1 MLLNYIKIA
10 WKVLGRNKFFT
21 FVSLFGISF
30 TLAILI
36 VVVALMNNF
45 MNPSYPEPFRD
56 RTLYVNQVKQQS
68 EDKSSVSISAAGFHL
83 IDHYLKKMET
93 PEKVGMIQSYGTT
106 SNTFLNNQKITLEC
120 KLTDE
125 VIWEIFDFEFL
136 QGKPYNAANIKSN
149 DYVAVISNAA
159 RAAYFGDQQDVLGE
173 SIELDNMSYKV
184 IGVVKNAAQAPPFPA
199 SDVYIPYNTSMQKEY
214 EKKEFRGS
222 FVGVL
227 LAEKVSD
234 IPAIREE
241 LQDIISRIELPADE
255 LLPVLSAKAVTMVEQ
270 YARMIARNDDE
281 NAVAILFAIVIGG
294 MLLFIMLPT
303 LNLIN
308 INVSRIME
316 RASEIGV
323 RKAFG
328 ATASTLARQ
337 FIVENIILT
346 LIGGAI
352 GLLIAYGALQ
362 IIETIDV
369 IKYSELKI
377 DFNVFLIA
385 ILLCLLFGILSGV
398 LPAVRMSRMQVVNAI
413 KGEIK

>member
-93 PEKVGMIQSYGTT
+93 PEKVGMIQSYGTP
-106 SNTFLNNQKITLEC
+106 SNTFLNNQKITLER

-159 RAAYFGDQQDVLGE
+159 REAYFGDQQDVLGE
-173 SIELDNMSYKV
+173 SIQLDEMSYKV
-184 IGVVKNAAQAPPFPA
+184 IGVVKNAPQAPPFPA
-199 SDVYIPYNTSMQKEY
+199 SDVYVPYNTSMQKEY
-214 EKKEFRGS
+214 EKKKFRGT

-227 LAEKVSD
+227 LAEKASD

-241 LQDIISRIELPADE
+241 FQDIISRIELPAE
-255 LLPVLSAKAVTMVEQ
+255 EQLPVLSAKPVTMVEQ
-270 YARMIARNDDE
+270 YGRMIARNDDE
-281 NAVAILFAIVIGG
+281 NTVAILFAMVIGG

-316 RASEIGV
+316 RASEIGI

-362 IIETIDV
+362 FIETIDV